1 MKTVMRYILLLIVF
15 SLIEAYG
22 EVNAQNEPPYPGEA
36 QLVSFEDLAYPAL
49 ARVTRIQGVVVVKA
63 TLDDEANVL
72 TVSPVT
78 GPKAL
83 IADCLANAKKW
94 KFKPN
99 PQKSAVIVYD
109 FRIGTGACHDASHSL
124 FQLVHQNFAT
134 ITACDPVIPG

>member
-1 MKTVMRYILLLIVF
+1 MRTLSRYIILLVVY
-15 SLIEAYG
+15 SLMETYG

-63 TLDDEANVL
+63 TLDEKGNVL
-72 TVSPVT
+72 TVSPLT

-99 PQKSAVIVYD
+99 PQKSAVIVYE
-109 FRIGTGACHDASHSL
+109 FRIARGACHNASQSL
-124 FQLVHQNFAT
+124 FQLVFQNFAT